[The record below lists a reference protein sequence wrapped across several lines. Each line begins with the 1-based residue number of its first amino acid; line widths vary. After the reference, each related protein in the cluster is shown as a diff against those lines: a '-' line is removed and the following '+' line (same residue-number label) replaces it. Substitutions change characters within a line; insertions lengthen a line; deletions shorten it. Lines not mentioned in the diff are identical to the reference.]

1 MKLPNKITSYKESI
15 LSKLP
20 IILNELRDN
29 QVSIND
35 IYIKN
40 ERKFESIDQF
50 IDALDCLY
58 ALGKIQ
64 YDEESERIVYVK

>member
-35 IYIKN
+35 IYMKN

>member
-29 QVSIND
+29 QVSIKD
-35 IYIKN
+35 IYMKN